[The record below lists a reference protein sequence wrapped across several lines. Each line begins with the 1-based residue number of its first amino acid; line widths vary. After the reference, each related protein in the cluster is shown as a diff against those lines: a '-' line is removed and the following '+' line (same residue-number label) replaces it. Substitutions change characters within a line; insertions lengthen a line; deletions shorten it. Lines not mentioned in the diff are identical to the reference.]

1 MKRIFKNIILMAILS
16 LNLISCSN
24 VKGYSEEFYYVSYT
38 FWYKFM
44 KIKNDNIYFVSSGET
59 IYDNKTTLKTLKN
72 ELDGKKYIYAYMW
85 GVHDIEEPELPSGYF
100 YDYKHFIYGIVDSKR
115 EIDYSINLN
124 NAEYIFTLTDIKAW

>member
-24 VKGYSEEFYYVSYT
+24 VKGYSEDFYYVSYT

-44 KIKNDNIYFVSSGET
+44 KIKNDNICFVSNGET
-59 IYDNKTTLKTLKN
+59 TYDNKTTFKTLKN

-85 GVHDIEEPELPSGYF
+85 SVHDIEEPKLPSGYF

-115 EIDYSINLN
+115 EIDYSINLK

>member
-24 VKGYSEEFYYVSYT
+24 VKGYSEDFYYVSYT

-44 KIKNDNIYFVSSGET
+44 KIKNDNIYFVSNGET
-59 IYDNKTTLKTLKN
+59 IYDNKTTFKTLKN

-85 GVHDIEEPELPSGYF
+85 SVHDIEEPELPSGYF
-100 YDYKHFIYGIVDSKR
+100 YDYKHFIYGIFDSKR